1 MALGAEDMVSGRV
14 LIDLTDD
21 NGAPSTLAYD
31 RGLFCGGGE
40 CESVGAENQMTGTY
54 PVCDTHKGTLEDRL
68 GDRVHFWETDNTPIL
83 GSYTLC
89 EAHLTGCKAPATHRY
104 ELIQA

>member
-1 MALGAEDMVSGRV
+1 MASDM
-14 LIDLTDD
+14 I
-21 NGAPSTLAYD
+21 
-31 RGLFCGGGE
+31 
-40 CESVGAENQMTGTY
+40 GTY
-54 PVCDTHKGTLEDRL
+54 PVCDTHKQALEDRL
-68 GDRVHFWETDNTPIL
+68 GDRVHFYLLSNAPIL